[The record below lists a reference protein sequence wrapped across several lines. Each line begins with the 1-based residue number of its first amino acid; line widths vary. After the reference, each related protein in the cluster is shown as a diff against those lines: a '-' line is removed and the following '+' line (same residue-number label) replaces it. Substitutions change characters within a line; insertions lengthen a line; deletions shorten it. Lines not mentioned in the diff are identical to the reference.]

1 MKKTRELLFEDYERL
16 DEISKIMDAN
26 SDQRKDIEDMKDKVR
41 NEIIKLD
48 SIEMENESKRNELE
62 FQNKWEKIKNGLKI
76 GGFFISTWI
85 TIWSVKTSLDFDRE
99 HTITSTVGRGM
110 VNNGVLAFNKM
121 LDKIFKH

>member
-26 SDQRKDIEDMKDKVR
+26 SDQRKDIEDMKDKIR

-62 FQNKWEKIKNGLKI
+62 FQNKWEKIKNGFKI